1 MSSSAAEKAEVDA
14 LIAQLSP
21 SNDNEKN
28 VQTNSIASGDA
39 STTTSERKRVQI
51 RRNSGSTSNTQLV
64 GSPTDV
70 HGHLLQKNA
79 KISKKYNRKSRQG
92 KGRGLAKKGGGGGGY
107 TWGVPGSELLEE
119 YNEDLDDD
127 DLADLQYN
135 QAKAKLLAQSST
147 KPSLETK
154 FTKLELIENL
164 DKDVK
169 PLIAEYFVNGDAN
182 DVAQSLRKF
191 DVKQRGGE
199 LIAYIVTMAVEK
211 SNVHKE
217 LISRLLHDLNG
228 VILRSNDYING
239 FNSLLE
245 SLNDLSLDNPECS
258 TDIGKPRNNLFEIIG
273 LFVCFFFVQ
282 ENLLLD
288 PLPINVLIIPVEN
301 ISFNIK
307 AM

>member
-14 LIAQLSP
+14 LIAQLS
-21 SNDNEKN
+21 SSRDNDKKS
-28 VQTNSIASGDA
+28 QTNTIASGDA

-51 RRNSGSTSNTQLV
+51 RRNSGSNSNTQLV

-70 HGHLLQKNA
+70 HGQLLQKNA

-107 TWGVPGSELLEE
+107 TWGALGSELLEE
-119 YNEDLDDD
+119 YSEDLDED

-135 QAKAKLLAQSST
+135 QAKAKLLAESSST
-147 KPSLETK
+147 TTTTTLENK

-169 PLIAEYFVNGDAN
+169 PLIAEYFVNGDAK
-182 DVAQSLRKF
+182 DVAQTLRKF
-191 DVKQRGGE
+191 DFKQRSGGGE
-199 LIAYIVTMAVEK
+199 LIAYIVTMALEK

-228 VILRSNDYING
+228 IILRTSDYTEG
-239 FNSLLE
+239 YNSLLE

-258 TDIGKPRNNLFEIIG
+258 TDIGNEKLK
-273 LFVCFFFVQ
+273 FVF
-282 ENLLLD
+282 
-288 PLPINVLIIPVEN
+288 
-301 ISFNIK
+301 
-307 AM
+307 